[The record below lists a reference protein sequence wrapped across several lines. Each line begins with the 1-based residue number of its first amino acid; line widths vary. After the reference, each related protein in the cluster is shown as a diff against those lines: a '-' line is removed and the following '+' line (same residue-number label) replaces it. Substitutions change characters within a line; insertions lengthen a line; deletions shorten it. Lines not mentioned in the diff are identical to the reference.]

1 MSEEQTFATVIA
13 IDNALLTLPC
23 VNRQGAGQ
31 DLGRRGGILLF
42 GWSLIS
48 YTATRII
55 NDPPKDMLENRCKKP
70 PAGCLY

>member
-1 MSEEQTFATVIA
+1 MSEEQTFATVID
-13 IDNALLTLPC
+13 IDNALLTFPC

-31 DLGRRGGILLF
+31 VLGRERWNFIVWLVVGA
-42 GWSLIS
+42 
-48 YTATRII
+48 YTATRIV

>member
-1 MSEEQTFATVIA
+1 YSPSPVLTDREQVKTS
-13 IDNALLTLPC
+13 
-23 VNRQGAGQ
+23 GG
-31 DLGRRGGILLF
+31 RGGILLF

>member
-31 DLGRRGGILLF
+31 DLGRERWNFIVWLVVDILHC
-42 GWSLIS
+42 
-48 YTATRII
+48 
-55 NDPPKDMLENRCKKP
+55 DPDYQR
-70 PAGCLY
+70 PAERYARKQM